1 MEPKDPHIVIKCA
14 RTLMTLPAKVRD
26 FKLGIQYLE
35 NALKMAP
42 NDPSVLRAVTRAA
55 ESFKETVRL
64 TFLYFKFL
72 LLLFI

>member
-26 FKLGIQYLE
+26 FKLGVQYLE
-35 NALKMAP
+35 KALRMAP

-55 ESFKETVRL
+55 ELFREAVRI
-64 TFLYFKFL
+64 Y
-72 LLLFI
+72 LFMF